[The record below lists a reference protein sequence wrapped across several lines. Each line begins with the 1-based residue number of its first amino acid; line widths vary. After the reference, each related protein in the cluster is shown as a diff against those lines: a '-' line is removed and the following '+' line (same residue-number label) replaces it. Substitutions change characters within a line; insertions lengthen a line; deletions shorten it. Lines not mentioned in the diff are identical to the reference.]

1 MSGDPDRF
9 GQADRPPPLIA
20 PGTRATL
27 TIVAVVAGVAVAWHV
42 AVTATTGVDIDEPG
56 RTWRGLLTGQPLTY
70 RDGDGS
76 GWTVVVWLGVLLVAA
91 VVGSWLSVAWRNR
104 RRRRKPVKGFARP
117 DQVDEQMGESYARRT
132 AEWTRPTMTARQ
144 RAAAPVTEVGLPVGR
159 TERGQQVVLSLEDH
173 AVVVSPTGGGK
184 TSDLMI
190 PAALD
195 APGALIVTDTSADI
209 LDVIAEHRSKTG
221 RVWVFDPMDLVGWP
235 EPMVWDPV
243 AGCRTGKTAIARGLA
258 FVYGLGA
265 SDTATTNSGFF
276 RTNAGIALIRLLHAA
291 ALSDRSMSDVISW
304 AVNLDDGA
312 HVPTDLLTDHPD
324 AERMWAS
331 MLRNTASGAEGT
343 TASTRATLAQAVEPL
358 VLGDVLAWV
367 TPRHGVDVFDP
378 DTFVQ
383 SKDTLVLLADGSA
396 MTNVAP
402 LCTML
407 LQEVTDAIKRCAR
420 RLPTRRL
427 DPPIRLIGDE
437 IANVSPLPKLP
448 ELAADSRKYG
458 LTSLLALQS
467 LRQSLDRYGEHRGR
481 ALFDNMSAELVRGGI
496 SDPDTLLRYS
506 DLIGEVELERYTPSY
521 DWAGARSGGSG
532 QVVTRPAMP
541 KNEVRM
547 IADGNALLVFRN
559 RPPVMLNTRSWRDRP
574 DAARLRD
581 QERRSAAARS
591 RT

>member
-1 MSGDPDRF
+1 MSDPDRY
-9 GQADRPPPLIA
+9 GQVDRPPPLIS

-27 TIVAVVAGVAVAWHV
+27 TIVGFAVVVGLVWHV
-42 AVTATTGVDIDEPG
+42 AVVVSSGVDLPEVG
-56 RTWRGLLTGQPLTY
+56 RTWRALLAGQPLTFK
-70 RDGDGS
+70 DGDGS
-76 GWTVVVWLGVLLVAA
+76 GWTVVIWLGLLLVSAA
-91 VVGSWLSVAWRNR
+91 AGSWLSVAWRDR

-117 DQVDEQMGESYARRT
+117 DEVDEQMGESYARRT
-132 AEWTRPTMTARQ
+132 AEWTRPSMTARQ
-144 RAAAPVTEVGLPVGR
+144 RARAPLTDVGLPVGR

-209 LDVIAEHRSKTG
+209 LDVIAEHRG
-221 RVWVFDPMDLVGWP
+221 GEGRRVWVFDPMDLVGWP

-265 SDTATTNSGFF
+265 TDTATTNSGFF

-291 ALSDRSMSDVISW
+291 ALSDGSMRDVIGW

-324 AERMWAS
+324 AEAMWAS

-367 TPRHGVDVFDP
+367 TPRDGVDVFDP
-378 DTFVQ
+378 DAFVT

-420 RLPTRRL
+420 RLPSRRL
-427 DPPIRLIGDE
+427 DPPVRLIGDE

-496 SDPDTLLRYS
+496 SDPHPLLRYS
-506 DLIGEVELERYTPSY
+506 DLIGDVALQRYTDSY
-521 DWAGARSGGSG
+521 DWSGSRSGGSS
-532 QVVTRPAMP
+532 QVTTRPAMP

-547 IADGNALLVFRN
+547 IADGHALLVFRN
-559 RPPVMLNTRSWRDRP
+559 RPPVMLTTSSWRDRP
-574 DAARLRD
+574 DASRLREH
-581 QERRSAAARS
+581 ERRSAAARS